1 MSEASHSIDDREE
14 QKGSGQKDIQQ
25 KWGRIPRS
33 TKSSV

>member
-1 MSEASHSIDDREE
+1 MSEVSHSIGDGGE

-33 TKSSV
+33 MKSSV